1 MKLYGGLTRQA
12 EFTLTDTAAA
22 LSVLGGKR
30 TYPAVV
36 YGCVDYIANKVRS
49 AAWRTESGGPLP
61 RWLTRP
67 DLRENGYTH
76 GDFFHAT
83 VMSLGLWPGMAY
95 WEIFR
100 GSNGR
105 IMSVVPLDPRLV
117 TADDSTG
124 QLVLTISDAAI
135 NPRREREVVVIRN
148 IVRPG
153 RLVGFDPL
161 TNVKTLTQS
170 AVEAEQQTHSTFKNA
185 AIIPGVIKTK
195 GELNKTQAR
204 LIRAQFRARHR
215 GHSNNFDP
223 VVLGDAEWQDVAS
236 SHVDAQFLETHQYTE
251 AKITRQLYHL
261 DPTLMGVP
269 MQSGSL
275 TYQNVTQR
283 DLAALKDGVSPY
295 LSRIEQGLAVLAPA
309 MGLAAIWE
317 SLLRRTRMEILQE
330 FALAANV
337 SRTMGRPLLTID
349 RMREELGEPE
359 LTEDDLSNFKPGGMD
374 TIAIGQATQE
384 EPDDDG

>member
-22 LSVLGGKR
+22 LSVFGDKR
-30 TYPAVV
+30 NYPAVV
-36 YGCVDYIANKVRS
+36 YGCVDYIANKVRV
-49 AAWRTESGGPLP
+49 AAWRTESGGSLP

-67 DLRENGYTH
+67 DLRRNGYTH

-105 IMSVVPLDPRLV
+105 IMSVVPLDPRMV

-124 QLVLTISDAAI
+124 QLELTISDMAL
-135 NPRREREVVVIRN
+135 NKRREREVVVIRN
-148 IVRPG
+148 IIRPG
-153 RLVGFDPL
+153 RLIGFDPI
-161 TNVKTLTQS
+161 TNVKHLTQA
-170 AVEAEQQTHSTFKNA
+170 AVEAEIQTHSTFKNA

-204 LIRAQFRARHR
+204 LIRAQFRARNR
-215 GHSNNFDP
+215 GPHNNFLP

-269 MQSGSL
+269 VQSGSL

-283 DLAALKDGVSPY
+283 DLAALKDAVWPY

-309 MGLAAIWE
+309 MGMTAVWE
-317 SLLRRTRMEILQE
+317 SLLRRTRMEILAE
-330 FALAANV
+330 FKLIAEI

-349 RMREELGEPE
+349 AMRDELGEPE
-359 LTEDDLSNFKPGGMD
+359 LTDEDISNFKPGGMD
-374 TIAIGQATQE
+374 TIAVGQSPQE
-384 EPDDDG
+384 GPDDDG